1 MAFIG
6 GDELTE
12 PLFGLLPQAR
22 GVEHVPEDPARLDI
36 NGFVDGWCLC
46 RVPRGLGGSDFSHI
60 PDSRRRQTVLS
71 TRRSFYDVVVDP
83 HAVDQPVGPA
93 IAASAASASGA
104 AAPAV
109 AGPPVGARERI
120 LATSYELFA
129 RRGIKDVGGDE
140 LIARSG
146 VAKAT
151 FYKHFR
157 SKDELALAYLD
168 RWYEARSAAVDAAV
182 ARRGDVGDAALL
194 AIFDVFNDWFRQ
206 GAAEV
211 SSFLH
216 VMMEM
221 GPDHPLGRASIDYLA
236 RTRSQMAALAT
247 AAGLRDPEDFAW
259 SCHILLK
266 GAIVA
271 AAEGDGHAAE
281 RARKM
286 AALLIDL
293 HRAPGSPT
301 L

>member
-1 MAFIG
+1 MP
-6 GDELTE
+6 
-12 PLFGLLPQAR
+12 PL
-22 GVEHVPEDPARLDI
+22 
-36 NGFVDGWCLC
+36 
-46 RVPRGLGGSDFSHI
+46 
-60 PDSRRRQTVLS
+60 
-71 TRRSFYDVVVDP
+71 
-83 HAVDQPVGPA
+83 
-93 IAASAASASGA
+93 
-104 AAPAV
+104 
-109 AGPPVGARERI
+109 GARERI

-129 RRGIKDVGGDE
+129 RRGIKDVGVDE

-168 RWYEARSAAVDAAV
+168 RWYEARSAAVETAV

-301 L
+301 P